1 MAGMKFTA
9 TIQQEGKTATGI
21 PVPPEVVEALGAGK
35 KPPVTVTL
43 GDHTYRSTIAVRGDQ
58 FLIALSAENRT
69 KVGVAGGDT
78 VEVDIALDEAPREV
92 VVPDDLAA
100 ALATDAT
107 ATADPTPDPEPKRA
121 NLFEPA
127 IVRRAAGDAVRKLDP
142 RQMARNPVMFIVEL
156 GSVVVTLLF
165 LRDLPKEGEPHL
177 FTGLVAAWLDTYN
190 SSPKSL
196 PAQVSGAV
204 VQHSLQHCVAE
215 ASTSAPRSARAAGQR
230 SRHHPPRATSNP
242 RRAHDASRTRTAR
255 GRGRPRWPCAAEARP
270 PRTCSG

>member
-107 ATADPTPDPEPKRA
+107 ATAAFAALSYSKQRALVLPIEQAKTPETRQ
-121 NLFEPA
+121 
-127 IVRRAAGDAVRKLDP
+127 RRVDKALETL
-142 RQMARNPVMFIVEL
+142 RN
-156 GSVVVTLLF
+156 G
-165 LRDLPKEGEPHL
+165 
-177 FTGLVAAWLDTYN
+177 
-190 SSPKSL
+190 
-196 PAQVSGAV
+196 
-204 VQHSLQHCVAE
+204 
-215 ASTSAPRSARAAGQR
+215 
-230 SRHHPPRATSNP
+230 
-242 RRAHDASRTRTAR
+242 
-255 GRGRPRWPCAAEARP
+255 
-270 PRTCSG
+270 